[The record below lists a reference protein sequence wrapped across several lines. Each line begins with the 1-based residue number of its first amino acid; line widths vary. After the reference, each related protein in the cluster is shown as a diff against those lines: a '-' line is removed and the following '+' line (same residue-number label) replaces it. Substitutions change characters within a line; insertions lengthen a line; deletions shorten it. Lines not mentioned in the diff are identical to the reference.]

1 MAPSGQVRSLR
12 ALIEDT
18 DAEQFVGRDAELHA
32 VRDLLDVR
40 TPSRILLVHGPG
52 GIGKSALLRAAA
64 REASASGFSVE
75 FHDARTL
82 HGGVGD
88 IVAALAGPHEGPV
101 VLLLDGVE
109 HMGSMLAPLSDALL
123 DHLREDSRIVLA
135 GRAEPGQ
142 TWRMGALSGIVVD
155 LQLGPLADASAHAF
169 LTQRGVV
176 DEERRRDV
184 VTWARGYPLALTV
197 AASAPGG
204 RAGSSMEAHLEERL
218 TAWLAGRAMLDV
230 DREVLEVAA
239 IARVLDA
246 RLLAAALPG
255 RNTRDLM
262 PRVVA
267 LPVMQ
272 SLGSGVSMHPVL
284 ASAIRERVKATAPQR
299 YRHLVRRIAEHL
311 ATRARLGDME
321 ALIELSEM
329 IEHPEYRRAIGNELS
344 RNVYPDKPRPG
355 EFETFSAAH
364 GFQASPDAEE
374 VRTWR
379 SVGTEFVLRC
389 ASGESVLWVVL
400 LPLSRLPLGGPIAHS
415 HREVADRLSLQ
426 PQRSFAAVALFAE
439 GSLEERDE
447 ASRLASGAFMRHA
460 AVPDLEV
467 ILMSFP
473 EPNRRPGSNAIDTE
487 EIDDAGPRAVVVS
500 DFRPLGAVGFVE
512 AIVLREHGFEPRG
525 AGAVALL
532 AATNDPERE
541 TRLRAVLDK
550 AFGDS
555 PDDKRLRA
563 IMEAAHLGGRRS
575 EASLLA
581 EFHVGRSTWYRLLRT
596 ARERVLS
603 QG

>member
-1 MAPSGQVRSLR
+1 MAPSGEVRSLR

-18 DAEQFVGRDAELHA
+18 DAEQFVGRDAELEA
-32 VRDLLDVR
+32 VRDLLDAR

-64 REASASGFSVE
+64 REASALGFSVE
-75 FHDARTL
+75 LHDARTL
-82 HGGVGD
+82 HGAVGD
-88 IVAALAGPHEGPV
+88 IVAALAGPRKGPV

-142 TWRMGALSGIVVD
+142 SWRMGALPGIVVD
-155 LQLGPLADASAHAF
+155 LQLGPLDDASAHAF

-176 DEERRRDV
+176 EEERRRDV

-284 ASAIRERVKATAPQR
+284 ASAIRERVKAIAPQR

-487 EIDDAGPRAVVVS
+487 EIDDAGPRTVVVS

-525 AGAVALL
+525 AGPVDLL

-541 TRLRAVLDK
+541 TRLRAILDE